1 MLELRKALR
10 WVYALLLCLA
20 ALGPAAWAKETMCP
34 AQAVCP
40 TNVGKMNFDALL
52 NEDVGTLAARANQ
65 LKAKKAC
72 KWRCLSNADTRR
84 MAEDRILG
92 LVEKALRA
100 KGNALEEIIAAK
112 KQAAESM
119 KKSKQQNGDESDS
132 STEENDLACVKETVN
147 FSEQQLVINAEKY
160 DDYFFRL
167 NTGYEFVAIDKFFD
181 KGEPRISLLVNRR
194 LGGEQVTDDRDGFWH
209 HYGGRYTFAALLESS
224 AETSITLPNDQA
236 ASPAKPSAA
245 AAPETWGTEPARRT
259 PR

>member
-1 MLELRKALR
+1 M
-10 WVYALLLCLA
+10 
-20 ALGPAAWAKETMCP
+20 
-34 AQAVCP
+34 
-40 TNVGKMNFDALL
+40 
-52 NEDVGTLAARANQ
+52 
-65 LKAKKAC
+65 
-72 KWRCLSNADTRR
+72 
-84 MAEDRILG
+84 
-92 LVEKALRA
+92 RA

-194 LGGEQVTDDRDGFWH
+194 LGGSR
-209 HYGGRYTFAALLESS
+209 
-224 AETSITLPNDQA
+224 
-236 ASPAKPSAA
+236 
-245 AAPETWGTEPARRT
+245 
-259 PR
+259 